1 MMSLFSYQNRERSSK
16 LLQFPN
22 DDDYLQDKIR
32 QFRKS
37 RSGYVSTLT
46 KVINKLTEHISLNSD
61 IDCIKRYEIK
71 LENAIKT
78 YVTLRLSYMK
88 S

>member
-1 MMSLFSYQNRERSSK
+1 MMSLFSHQNRERSSK
-16 LLQFPN
+16 SLQFPN
-22 DDDYLQDKIR
+22 DDDYLQEKIR

-37 RSGYVSTLT
+37 RLGYVSTLT
-46 KVINKLTEHISLNSD
+46 KVINKLKEHINLNSD
-61 IDCIKRYEIK
+61 IDCIKRCEIK
-71 LENAIKT
+71 LRIAIKT

>member
-16 LLQFPN
+16 SLQFPN

-78 YVTLRLSYMK
+78 YVTLRLSYMQ

>member
-16 LLQFPN
+16 SLQFPN

-46 KVINKLTEHISLNSD
+46 KVINKLTEHINLNSD
-61 IDCIKRYEIK
+61 IDCIKRCEIK

>member
-16 LLQFPN
+16 SLQFPN

-46 KVINKLTEHISLNSD
+46 KVINKLTEHTSLNSD
-61 IDCIKRYEIK
+61 IDCIKRYKIK

>member
-1 MMSLFSYQNRERSSK
+1 MMSLFSYHNRERSSK
-16 LLQFPN
+16 SLQFPN

-46 KVINKLTEHISLNSD
+46 KVINKLTEHINLNSD